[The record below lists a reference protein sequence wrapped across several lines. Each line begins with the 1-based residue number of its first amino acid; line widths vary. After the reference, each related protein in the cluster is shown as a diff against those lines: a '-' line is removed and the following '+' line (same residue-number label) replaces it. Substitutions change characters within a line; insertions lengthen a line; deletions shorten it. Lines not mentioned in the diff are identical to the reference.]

1 MNKPL
6 TDNERTRLEAIMRR
20 DKYMAHFFV
29 GWMCGDPKASKT
41 IRKFIAYHERE
52 QKEKEAVVA

>member
-1 MNKPL
+1 MTKPL
-6 TDNERTRLEAIMRR
+6 TKEERDRLEAIMRQDR
-20 DKYMAHFFV
+20 YAAHLFV
-29 GWMCGDPKASKT
+29 GWMLGDQKASKT